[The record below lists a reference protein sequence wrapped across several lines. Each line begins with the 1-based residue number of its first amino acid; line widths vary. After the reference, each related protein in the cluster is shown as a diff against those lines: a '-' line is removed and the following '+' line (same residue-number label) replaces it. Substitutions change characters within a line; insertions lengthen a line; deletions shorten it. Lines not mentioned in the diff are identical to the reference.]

1 MGIIEQL
8 MGTEAGPVIQFIKY
22 GLAGGLATGV
32 HIILFHL
39 CAWKIFP
46 ALQDKDFAVKL
57 FKLPVYQL
65 DDSKRCRNS
74 MIDNGLA
81 FMFSNMGAYILN
93 ILWVFERG
101 RHNLFME
108 IGLFYLVSGISVL
121 IGTALMGYLI
131 KRFSM
136 RTTYAFLANIV
147 SAVFINYAM
156 RKFFIFKG

>member
-1 MGIIEQL
+1 MGFMEQFT
-8 MGTEAGPVIQFIKY
+8 GREAGAVIQFIKY
-22 GLAGGLATGV
+22 ALAGGLATGI

-46 ALQDKDFAVKL
+46 ALQEDDFAVKL
-57 FKLPVYQL
+57 FKLPVHQL
-65 DDSKRCRNS
+65 DDSLRSRNS
-74 MIDNGLA
+74 MIDNGIV
-81 FMFSNMGAYILN
+81 FIFSNLCAYIIN

-101 RHNLFME
+101 RHNLFVE
-108 IGLFYLVSGISVL
+108 IGLFYLVSGISVI

-147 SAVFINYAM
+147 SAVLINYAM